1 MSKSKIGKI
10 NGMKGKTHKEE
21 SKLKT
26 SKALEKKVIKIVNG
40 EVNIWDSPKKVSDDL
55 GITVKMVR
63 YFCRKKDFSNKHNIM
78 YLEDYEKTK

>member
-1 MSKSKIGKI
+1 MQ
-10 NGMKGKTHKEE
+10 
-21 SKLKT
+21 
-26 SKALEKKVIKIVNG
+26 KAIEIQAPNH
-40 EVNIWDSPKKVSDDL
+40 SPKKVSDDL